1 MKIDIPID
9 WTFKVKKECSVLV
22 EIYPG
27 FREWDEISRT
37 FNVNRCNIFRL
48 ERVENKHQWFKF
60 TQTKARFF
68 ALEQEPNELTVYH
81 GTSETDPSLIY
92 TGTEGLDFRLSG
104 EGFWDRGNYFA
115 GEVNMANRFAYKV
128 PKSNFRQIIIFKI
141 LTGKTI
147 KLDVDKTLTMPP
159 FVPDDLASYKNERY
173 TTVTGLHPWGTVFVL
188 YSNNGI
194 YPQYVVT
201 YVYLD

>member
-9 WTFKVKKECSVLV
+9 WTFKEKKECSVLV

-27 FREWDEISRT
+27 SREWDEISRT

-60 TQTKARFF
+60 TQTKARFL

-92 TGTEGLDFRLSG
+92 TGTEGL
-104 EGFWDRGNYFA
+104 EGFWV
-115 GEVNMANRFAYKV
+115 GEIILQEKLTWQIVLPTRSQSQILGKLLSLKYLLVKR
-128 PKSNFRQIIIFKI
+128 SN
-141 LTGKTI
+141 
-147 KLDVDKTLTMPP
+147 
-159 FVPDDLASYKNERY
+159 
-173 TTVTGLHPWGTVFVL
+173 
-188 YSNNGI
+188 
-194 YPQYVVT
+194 
-201 YVYLD
+201 